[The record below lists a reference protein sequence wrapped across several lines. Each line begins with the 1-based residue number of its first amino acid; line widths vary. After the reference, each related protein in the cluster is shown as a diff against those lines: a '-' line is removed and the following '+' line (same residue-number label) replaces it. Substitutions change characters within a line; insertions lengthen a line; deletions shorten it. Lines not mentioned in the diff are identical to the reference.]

1 MKKQQTIIAA
11 LALTI
16 ALQANAQNS
25 RGGISSDMLSK
36 IQKEQKLT
44 AADNAIANAIAAN
57 AIDDIAKNRK
67 AAADIDTHFSIET
80 PTQSIT
86 NQKML
91 DVQRNERAEGKLRQT
106 HRLAAGGILTGI
118 PLLLR
123 PT

>member
-44 AADNAIANAIAAN
+44 AADNAIANAIAATVCSMAEWQTAYPSN
-57 AIDDIAKNRK
+57 TSRAWDMSATSWCSPSPK
-67 AAADIDTHFSIET
+67 AS
-80 PTQSIT
+80 
-86 NQKML
+86 
-91 DVQRNERAEGKLRQT
+91 
-106 HRLAAGGILTGI
+106 
-118 PLLLR
+118 
-123 PT
+123 

>member
-86 NQKML
+86 NQKSSGRCWP
-91 DVQRNERAEGKLRQT
+91 VSSCVS
-106 HRLAAGGILTGI
+106 
-118 PLLLR
+118 
-123 PT
+123 

>member
-67 AAADIDTHFSIET
+67 AAADIDTHTS
-80 PTQSIT
+80 
-86 NQKML
+86 
-91 DVQRNERAEGKLRQT
+91 A
-106 HRLAAGGILTGI
+106 
-118 PLLLR
+118 
-123 PT
+123 

>member
-86 NQKML
+86 NQKSSGRCWMFSGMNVL
-91 DVQRNERAEGKLRQT
+91 RANFAKRTDSLQVEFSQAYL
-106 HRLAAGGILTGI
+106 
-118 PLLLR
+118 
-123 PT
+123 

>member
-80 PTQSIT
+80 STQSIT
-86 NQKML
+86 NQKSSGRCWMFSGMNVL
-91 DVQRNERAEGKLRQT
+91 RANFAKRTDSLQVEFSQAYLFF
-106 HRLAAGGILTGI
+106 
-118 PLLLR
+118 
-123 PT
+123 